1 MTARRPSP
9 KSVSIFF
16 KTLSAALAGFLLL
29 STPLLTPVFKTKT
42 LAAPAAAEN
51 KEQPY
56 TAPNFVQ
63 VHLLFYFNELS
74 CYALC
79 TLNSGSRTLALQLLP
94 QTAVLKSKT
103 VFSAERPLQSAKL
116 FFGCTASYFVPL
128 NNGELTALVNACG
141 GVAANA
147 QSLPAVTGA
156 GRLPGGTVNLYGAQW
171 LKLLLQNSEAT
182 VEGLNARAL
191 LLGNLLLQCCNA
203 PEQVPLQLLLKANS
217 SLSKADLLK
226 FKQQFKAPLQSGG
239 FGVLNGVFMGNSYYL
254 Q

>member
-1 MTARRPSP
+1 M
-9 KSVSIFF
+9 
-16 KTLSAALAGFLLL
+16 
-29 STPLLTPVFKTKT
+29 
-42 LAAPAAAEN
+42 
-51 KEQPY
+51 
-56 TAPNFVQ
+56 
-63 VHLLFYFNELS
+63 LFYFNELS

-147 QSLPAVTGA
+147 QSLPAVTGV

-226 FKQQFKAPLQSGG
+226 FKQQFKIPLQSGG

>member
-1 MTARRPSP
+1 MTAHRPSP
-9 KSVSIFF
+9 KPAAIFF

-29 STPLLTPVFKTKT
+29 STPLLTPVFKTQT

-56 TAPNFVQ
+56 AAQNFGGTT
-63 VHLLFYFNELS
+63 LLFYFKELG
-74 CYALC
+74 CYGLC
-79 TLNSGSRTLALQLLP
+79 TLNSGNQTLALQLLP

-103 VFSAERPLQSAKL
+103 VFNSERPLQSAKL
-116 FFGCTASYFVPL
+116 FFGCTANYFVPL
-128 NNGELTALVNACG
+128 SNGELTALVNACG
-141 GVAANA
+141 GVAATA

-156 GRLPGGTVNLYGAQW
+156 EKLPGGTVNLYGTQW
-171 LKLLLQNSEAT
+171 LKLLSQSSETT

-203 PEQVPLQLLLKANS
+203 PEQAPLQLLLKANS

-239 FGVLNGVFMGNSYYL
+239 FGVLNGVFMGKSYYL